1 MKEKTKKSTKK
12 RKIKLTALIL
22 FIAVLILLINGIK
35 LQPQITQNYDKI
47 SELKSK
53 IEYEEQRA
61 EEVDALKEN
70 VDSYEYI
77 EKIAREK
84 LGMIRKDEIVFI
96 DITGEE
102 WGYNFLGG
110 K

>member
-1 MKEKTKKSTKK
+1 M
-12 RKIKLTALIL
+12 L

-35 LQPQITQNYDKI
+35 LQPQITENYDKI
-47 SELKSK
+47 SELQSQ

-61 EEVDALKEN
+61 KEVDALKEN

-96 DITGEE
+96 DVTGEE
-102 WGYNFLGG
+102 
-110 K
+110 